1 MGARGSRLGFRR
13 EALWQLPAAIVHL
26 QPRSVWGAALARAA
40 EKQFYVL
47 NRVDKVAGVYAL
59 ERIAAKYKGTP
70 AGDRAA
76 KMLGEIAKATG
87 KDPLAL
93 PDLTPAGESEPGQR
107 ATAAEGAPRQEPSWQ
122 EPGRAATPLPAGPS
136 DGRNTRGWE
145 VAAFVALGAAAMA
158 VGIFWIRRRNRVPS

>member
-1 MGARGSRLGFRR
+1 VGARGSRLGFRR

-47 NRVDKVAGVYAL
+47 NRLDKVAGVYAL

-93 PDLTPAGESEPGQR
+93 PDLTPAGEGEPGQR
-107 ATAAEGAPRQEPSWQ
+107 AKEPEGAPRQEPSWQ
-122 EPGRAATPLPAGPS
+122 DPAPLPAAAARADRG
-136 DGRNTRGWE
+136 NTRGWE
-145 VAAFVALGAAAMA
+145 VAAFVTLGAAAMA